1 MYGPPPTWALSS
13 SSLPASV
20 KRWAVRVIEIDEAV
34 LGWALQVT
42 FLDPVAV
49 KGLICKVEIVC
60 QHPHPFHQLFLRLAL
75 GCLWVVLSKQIIGYL
90 LRERIF
96 LVDRY
101 LEDAFRLC
109 RLGFLLA
116 LYRLLDNRAFLWDRL
131 QFELTLRY
139 TGAEKQGRQQGCD
152 QILFHQKPSLFDEYK
167 FYPHLNTKPC
177 ACQYTLE

>member
-1 MYGPPPTWALSS
+1 MH
-13 SSLPASV
+13 
-20 KRWAVRVIEIDEAV
+20 
-34 LGWALQVT
+34 VT

-96 LVDRY
+96 LVDRHRGG
-101 LEDAFRLC
+101 AFRLC

-131 QFELTLRY
+131 LFGLHLCR
-139 TGAEKQGRQQGCD
+139 TGAEKQSHQQGCD
-152 QILFHQKPSLFDEYK
+152 QVLFHQNTSFFDEYK
-167 FYPHLNTKPC
+167 FYTHLNTKPC
-177 ACQYTLE
+177 DCQCALE